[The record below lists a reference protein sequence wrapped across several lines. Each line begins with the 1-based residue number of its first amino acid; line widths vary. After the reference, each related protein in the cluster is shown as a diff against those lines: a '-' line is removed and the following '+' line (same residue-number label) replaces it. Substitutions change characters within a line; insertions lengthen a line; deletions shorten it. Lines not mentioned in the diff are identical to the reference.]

1 MIVVVSNRQILIY
14 FLVVLDFSTHEFV
27 VKKVTTKTGKN
38 AGSEKFTV
46 KLIIPPFTFRKK
58 DSKNFIG
65 SKAIFCCTGCEK
77 ESIQTIAHAIL
88 NNLDENGRPCYS
100 LSKEPVI
107 DSHGCRPSPVQ
118 HLVKLFSDG

>member
-1 MIVVVSNRQILIY
+1 MAVSNRQILIY

-77 ESIQTIAHAIL
+77 ENIPIL
-88 NNLDENGRPCYS
+88 TKLCEIVALMGLHVRLD
-100 LSKEPVI
+100 
-107 DSHGCRPSPVQ
+107 
-118 HLVKLFSDG
+118 